1 MTGTMKQKQLEIK
14 LSGLSGFETPDVTK
28 EQYQT
33 PAPLAASLLHFAY
46 MRGDLAETVYDL
58 GCGTGIL
65 GIGAKLLGCTHAV
78 GFDIDMAALH
88 TAKSNA
94 ASKQVVM
101 DFVCCD
107 IDYVGGRV
115 HTVVMNPPFGAQK
128 NQKQSDR
135 GFLTKALEVA
145 DVIYSIHNSN
155 SYDFIQRFISPAVI
169 TDCYE
174 TDMELKRTFKFHKK
188 DVDYTKVE
196 IYRIVNNQ

>member
-1 MTGTMKQKQLEIK
+1 MK
-14 LSGLSGFETPDVTK
+14 LSGLLGFERPDVTR

-46 MRGDLAETVYDL
+46 MRNDLTETVYDL

-65 GIGAKLLGCTHAV
+65 GIGATLLGCRHAV
-78 GFDIDMAALH
+78 GFDIDMNALR
-88 TAKSNA
+88 TARQNA
-94 ASKQVVM
+94 ASKHISM

-107 IDYVGGRV
+107 IGDVSGHA

-135 GFLTKALEVA
+135 RFLQKALEVA

-169 TDCYE
+169 TECYE
-174 TDMELKRTFKFHKK
+174 TNMELKRTFKFHKK
-188 DVDYTKVE
+188 DVEYTPVE
-196 IYRIVNNQ
+196 IYRIINDR